1 MDGDAARGGALGRA
15 GLVLLAL
22 AACPSP
28 ALAWDWSLGTQHAF
42 VARALPEVVE
52 SALLRQPAGSDAAV
66 SRAAYRLSAF
76 GRLRGRPVPRLG
88 LQLGLDSGLLE
99 LDADGP
105 YPSAEVVGALARE
118 SLLLGATHLEA
129 ELGSDGE
136 VLVRV
141 GKLLGPIASPA
152 IFDAYALGAVIDVD
166 PSFGDPDAAWRVHLS
181 AVLPDPSFTAR
192 GKDSP
197 LFAAEL
203 GWVFGRA
210 GALHLVGALFV
221 DGGDGLAPLL
231 AEAAYRARLTA
242 IAVDVNRRRLPAEL
256 KRAITDWL
264 VESGG
269 GGLGFDVSTRG
280 RVGWLGLRG
289 DARGPGWSLRGT
301 ALVQTGRIA
310 TVLRANALLDARLA
324 ALEDRFPRAGREV
337 RGRIPDQIDVAI
349 RSLAWFGEL
358 VAELEP
364 SETLRLGGFLVL
376 SSGDSG
382 FSGAD
387 PEARSVDDRSFLSLA
402 PNLGHTRLFFDG
414 GVGAT
419 LTAPTAA
426 SLSPDGSGLV
436 ALGAV
441 ARWAPHERVDLEAVL
456 AGFGAL
462 GGASFEDQLAGVEAR
477 FTPYGLELDLGARWR
492 PAELLELR
500 LDAAVLAPGRYYG
513 PEVPLAWQLLSG
525 IVIWLDGRS

>member
-1 MDGDAARGGALGRA
+1 MDGDGARGGAAALA
-15 GLVLLAL
+15 GLVVAL
-22 AACPSP
+22 TAPPST
-28 ALAWDWSLGTQHAF
+28 ALAWDWSLSTQHAF

-99 LDADGP
+99 LDGDGP
-105 YPSAEVVGALARE
+105 YPSAAQVGELARE
-118 SLLLGATHLEA
+118 SLLLGATHVES

-210 GALHLVGALFV
+210 ASLHLVGALFV

-256 KRAITDWL
+256 KRAITEWL
-264 VESGG
+264 VESG

-280 RVGWLGLRG
+280 RVGWLGVRG
-289 DARGPGWSLRGT
+289 DARGEGWSLRGT
-301 ALVQTGRIA
+301 ALVQTGRVD
-310 TVLRANALLDARLA
+310 TVLRPNALLDARLA
-324 ALEDRFPRAGREV
+324 ALEDRLPRAGREV
-337 RGRIPDQIDVAI
+337 RSRIPDQVDVAI

-364 SETLRLGGFLVL
+364 SEGLRLGGFLVL

-387 PEARSVDDRSFLSLA
+387 PDARSVDDRSFLSLA

-441 ARWAPHERVDLEAVL
+441 ARWAPHERVDLEAVA

-462 GGASFEDQLAGVEAR
+462 GGASFEDQLAGVDPR

-500 LDAAVLAPGRYYG
+500 LDAAVLVPGRYYG
-513 PEVPLAWQLLSG
+513 SEVPLAWQLLTG
-525 IVIWLDGRS
+525 VGIWLDGRS